1 MDGLPGGNGIVAVTK
16 QRVHEILDPAADG
29 DRASRVFDVFIISL
43 ISLNVL
49 AVVLE
54 TVEVIRQSVGTLL
67 FWFEV
72 VSVAVFTLE
81 YILRIWSCIVL
92 ARFTAPVTG
101 RLRYA
106 IRPILLIDLLAILPA
121 YLTMLPFDLRFI
133 RAVRLI
139 RIFRLLRLQRYSVA
153 LQTMTR
159 VLRAKKEELI
169 LTLMVLLVLLLIA
182 SSLMYYAENEAQPD
196 AFSSIPAAMWW
207 GVAAL
212 TTVGYGDIY
221 PVTPLGR
228 ALASVI
234 AILGIGM
241 FALPAG
247 ILGGGF
253 AEQISRRPDKADG
266 SRAQDGDT

>member
-1 MDGLPGGNGIVAVTK
+1 MTK
-16 QRVHEILDPAADG
+16 QRVQGVLEPAADG

-49 AVVLE
+49 AVVLG
-54 TVEVIRQSVGTLL
+54 TVEVIRQSTGTFL

-72 VSVAVFTLE
+72 VSVAIFTLE
-81 YILRIWSCIVL
+81 YLLRIWSCTVL
-92 ARFTAPVTG
+92 ASFAAPLTG
-101 RLRYA
+101 RLRYG

-121 YLTMLPFDLRFI
+121 YLTMLPIDLRFI
-133 RAVRLI
+133 RVLRLL
-139 RIFRLLRLQRYSVA
+139 RIFRVLRLQRYSVA
-153 LQTMTR
+153 LQTLTR
-159 VLRAKKEELI
+159 VLLSKKEELI
-169 LTLMVLLVLLLIA
+169 LTLTALLVLLLIA
-182 SSLMYYAENEAQPD
+182 SSLMYYAEHEAQPD
-196 AFSSIPAAMWW
+196 AFSSIPATMWW

-212 TTVGYGDIY
+212 TTVGYGDVY

-228 ALASVI
+228 VLASVI

-253 AEQISRRPDKADG
+253 AEQISRRPDRGDQ